1 MFKKCLKYDLRAF
14 GKIWLLAAAVVL
26 AITLLGS
33 VGIGN
38 LVYAFGELVSIT
50 QETNP
55 DAQPDIWFFT
65 KFFIGLI
72 CMVAVISASAV
83 FLLGTEIAIC
93 LRYYNHLF
101 TDQGYLTFTLPV
113 KRSTLFW
120 SKTVSGYM
128 FMAGS
133 FLMYFVMLGCVL
145 LSVGIG
151 IVGVGFRQVML
162 ENGWTFA
169 EMLSQLW
176 ASLFEDLTWALL
188 WEGFTILLAEIDALN
203 ILRVALIAILVL
215 ANGLAGMFTSLMLSY
230 ACVTLGA
237 TMFRKLKLLS
247 VLITYYVVNNVLTVP
262 VVYFSS
268 YYGMFAAMIGTM
280 ALPKLFE
287 NLHVGMSVIYLAL
300 NIMVLAQLCVGIA
313 LAIFNVTRIE
323 RKLNLA

>member
-50 QETNP
+50 QEVNP

-93 LRYYNHLF
+93 LRYYNHLL

-133 FLMYFVMLGCVL
+133 FLMYFVMMLCML
-145 LSVGIG
+145 LSVGVG
-151 IVGVGFRQVML
+151 IVGVGVQQVML

-176 ASLFEDLTWALL
+176 ASLFEDLTWI
-188 WEGFTILLAEIDALN
+188 GALN

-215 ANGLAGMFTSLMLSY
+215 ANSLAGMFTSLMLSY

-247 VLITYYVVNNVLTVP
+247 VLVTYYVVNNVLAVP

-287 NLHVGMSVIYLAL
+287 NLHVSMSVIYLAL
-300 NIMVLAQLCVGIA
+300 TIMVLAQLCVGIA